1 LILFT
6 PSAVSTN
13 APYQL
18 KVKGFVFGYGMGNY
32 TIAAQVG
39 NFTFVGT
46 VRSFTPYFITMG
58 DNWKFFANLVDWLVE
73 KRNIT
78 EPLRHYVSGVVY
90 VG

>member
-1 LILFT
+1 M
-6 PSAVSTN
+6 STN

-39 NFTFVGT
+39 NFTFIGT

-58 DNWKFFANLVDWLVE
+58 DNWKFFNNVIDWLVE
-73 KRNIT
+73 ERTIAR
-78 EPLRHYVSGVVY
+78 PSRQYASGVVY
-90 VG
+90 TN